1 MANKIPETGNMNKSS
16 KSKKNKEK
24 KKKKEGICQ
33 CICHSITLK
42 QTKIPKQNPRTNL
55 VPCTLKSRI
64 LFCNRTYSTAL
75 LAKSQRAEKCAE
87 ATHSP
92 PLHTTVRRMLHFHS
106 PCNPNTPN
114 FKLMDLINLCF
125 KPF

>member
-1 MANKIPETGNMNKSS
+1 MANKIPETGNMNKPS
-16 KSKKNKEK
+16 KSETKKRKGFADLSVIPSRLN
-24 KKKKEGICQ
+24 
-33 CICHSITLK
+33 K
-42 QTKIPKQNPRTNL
+42 QTKNPKQDPHTNL

-64 LFCNRTYSTAL
+64 LFYNRIYSTAL
-75 LAKSQRAEKCAE
+75 LVKSQRAEKCSE

-92 PLHTTVRRMLHFHS
+92 SLHTTVRRMLHFHS
-106 PCNPNTPN
+106 PCIPNTPN